1 MHARFRGHSPL
12 RQQASKKR
20 RRASRLADPS
30 SERLPASITPGAHAS
45 EGARLIAEQLDGLMR
60 EAALHGVAQPE
71 AVRAVMAWAA
81 GQSYMLG
88 GYPHMR
94 SVMLDTLETVL
105 ILELAKKNAA

>member
-1 MHARFRGHSPL
+1 LHARFRGNIPL
-12 RQQASKKR
+12 RPQLSKKR
-20 RRASRLADPS
+20 RRTSRPATPS
-30 SERLPASITPGAHAS
+30 SRLPASITAGAEPA
-45 EGARLIAEQLDGLMR
+45 EGALLIVERLDGLMR
-60 EAALHGVAQPE
+60 EAAHHGVAQPE

-81 GQSYMLG
+81 GQSFMLG